1 MGYSEKL
8 QRLCVLRGLDQT
20 ALAAKVGLSKSSI
33 SRIMSGAQEPKLRLA
48 YDLARA
54 LGVTLDYLVED
65 AAEPETASQLV
76 MATEDEVTVL
86 KIVRRLGV
94 DVAIDRLL
102 GIEPA
107 GGGCTGGGRARG
119 EARRDHDA
127 DENHAEG
134 ANESPAGMP

>member
-1 MGYSEKL
+1 
-8 QRLCVLRGLDQT
+8 LDQT

-102 GIEPA
+102 GIDQTGGGHA
-107 GGGCTGGGRARG
+107 GGGRVRDDVS
-119 EARRDHDA
+119 RDHHA
-127 DENHAEG
+127 DEDHAGGANENHAG
-134 ANESPAGMP
+134 AP